1 MKTAKL
7 AFLSI
12 LISASLA
19 LPVFAATGPRS
30 AMDKLAEDQAQEALD
45 AVSGPAFGISAEQ
58 ARAAGAVSVDAEAA
72 ENTAADGSEAA
83 SAGVAPGQAP
93 VTGEKGAY
101 LGQFKTTGY
110 YNSHGCASADGSWP
124 RAQHTVSTD
133 WSVLPPGTRIRFG
146 DSDIVYTVEDTGV
159 HGNMVDVYYETHS
172 EAMSHGLQYKDVYLA
187 E

>member
-45 AVSGPAFGISAEQ
+45 AVSGPAFGISADQ

-72 ENTAADGSEAA
+72 E
-83 SAGVAPGQAP
+83 AGVAPGQAP

-159 HGNMVDVYYETHS
+159 HGNMVDVYYETYS